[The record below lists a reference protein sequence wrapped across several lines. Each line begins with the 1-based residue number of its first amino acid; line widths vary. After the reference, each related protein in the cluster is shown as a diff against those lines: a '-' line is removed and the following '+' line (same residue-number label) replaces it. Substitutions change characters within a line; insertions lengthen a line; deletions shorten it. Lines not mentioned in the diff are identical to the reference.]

1 MHTPERI
8 DALYRVDARAAA
20 RALEALRLTL
30 KGCITKSLAAIAVPF
45 ALFFVSDAI
54 EAALPPGAGVA
65 VGAVSF
71 ILIFAGVA
79 FAGFRYLVP
88 GMTAYT
94 NYKGR
99 FKQEVVS
106 AIFSIVN
113 PSGTYAPA
121 QGIAEADF
129 EAPGLFNSRGAFKSD
144 DRVRGDRPD
153 AVEAA
158 EVSRRYA
165 TGGKNSTTVVV
176 FHGLFFHLDFNKALR
191 GVTLVEPAD
200 AAANQRGNRDGL
212 TRVSLESPDFER
224 MFAVYVSD
232 DVEARYVLTP
242 ALMEHIMA
250 LRQRTGKPL
259 FLGFKGHRA
268 YLGVHYGRALFE
280 PGIASTTSRESIRE
294 MAEHF
299 ALAEHVVQELDL
311 NTRIWTKGVDD
322 TLLRRPDDAAA
333 SAIDAAAASGTLT
346 EATLW
351 TAATAALGGLNDDG
365 GEALVAR
372 PGSTSVQIDA
382 AGAGLAVRYPIGP
395 GFLVAAGLSALSLA
409 IGVAALR
416 QLPTTIGLGGVGPL
430 LQQMPPV
437 PVVTGW
443 VEDNP
448 VPWLAGC
455 SVLGGLATLGSI
467 IRVRR
472 VEIGPGAVRVWRGL
486 RPFPRTYPRPPYDRV
501 IRIEK
506 SVHIGK
512 ADGVNLINPTASPM
526 LTAEES
532 RWVAAEMR
540 RAMKATASSTPAAT
554 SGG

>member
-1 MHTPERI
+1 MHPPERI
-8 DALYRVDARAAA
+8 DALYESTLEPRL

-30 KGCITKSLAAIAVPF
+30 KGYITKCLAAIAVPF
-45 ALFFVSDAI
+45 ALFFVSDVI
-54 EAALPPGAGVA
+54 GLALPPGAGLA

-71 ILIFAGVA
+71 ILIFVGVA

-88 GMTAYT
+88 GMTVYA

-113 PSGTYAPA
+113 PAGTYAPA
-121 QGIAEADF
+121 HGIAEADF
-129 EAPGLFNSRGAFKSD
+129 EAPGIFNSRGAFKSD
-144 DRVRGDRPD
+144 DRVRGLIGQTPF
-153 AVEAA
+153 EAA

-191 GVTLVEPAD
+191 GVTIVEPAD
-200 AAANQRGNRDGL
+200 AAANQRGHRDGL

-224 MFAVYVSD
+224 MFAVYASD

-322 TLLRRPDDAAA
+322 ALLRRPDDAAV
-333 SAIDAAAASGTLT
+333 SAIDAAAATGTLT

-351 TAATAALGGLNDDG
+351 TAATAALGGLNDDD

-382 AGAGLAVRYPIGP
+382 AGAGLAVRYPIGA

-409 IGVAALR
+409 IGMAALR
-416 QLPTTIGLGGVGPL
+416 QLPTTIGLGPIGPL

-443 VEDNP
+443 VADNP
-448 VPWLAGC
+448 IPWLAGC
-455 SVLGGLATLGSI
+455 SVLGGFATLGWI

-486 RPFPRTYPRPPYDRV
+486 RPVPRTYPRPPYDRV

-540 RAMKATASSTPAAT
+540 RAMKATAPV
-554 SGG
+554 GK